1 MNYVDFLDRKT
12 QLGCDHGAVVPDV
25 ASIPAESRLSTIPRA
40 ALARWDRLTSAE
52 RSAVM
57 SRVRRKWIRKQKK
70 GNK

>member
-12 QLGCDHGAVVPDV
+12 QLGCD
-25 ASIPAESRLSTIPRA
+25 
-40 ALARWDRLTSAE
+40 
-52 RSAVM
+52 